1 MKWYIVK
8 GLLLKYWYITK
19 NRLDRFFDIFY
30 WPLISLLIWG
40 FTTYYI
46 RGFAGAGILMFFIG
60 GTVLWVFLQRSM
72 QDITVYILEDF
83 WGWNLYNMF
92 ASPLTWKE
100 LLFSVVSFGVIR
112 AIITFLFLAALAGVL
127 FSFNIFNAGVFAI
140 ALYALGLLVFGWVI
154 GIFVAALIF
163 VKGLKIQVFAWSFAW
178 LLQPFSCVFYP
189 LASLPFVL
197 QKISLV
203 FPTTH
208 LFEGMRYS
216 MNTGRMAWDSF
227 GYAMLINLILLVVAC
242 LCFRQALKHSRKK
255 GLLTRRE

>member
-1 MKWYIVK
+1 MKWYVVR

-46 RGFAGAGILMFFIG
+46 RGFAGSKILMFFIG
-60 GTVLWVFLQRSM
+60 GTVLWVFLQRAM

-83 WGWNLYNMF
+83 WGFNLYNTF
-92 ASPLTWKE
+92 ASPVTWKE
-100 LLFSVVSFGVIR
+100 LLFSVLSFGVVR
-112 AIITFLFLAALAGVL
+112 AIITFFFLAIIAILL
-127 FSFNIFNAGVFAI
+127 FAFNIFNAGVIAI
-140 ALYALGLLVFGWVI
+140 ALYAIGLLVFGWVI
-154 GIFVAALIF
+154 GILVAALIF
-163 VKGLKIQVFAWSFAW
+163 IKGLKIQVFAWSFAW

-189 LASLPFVL
+189 LASLPVIL

-208 LFEGMRYS
+208 IFEGMRYTLA
-216 MNTGRMAWDSF
+216 TGLVNYSYVGKALLISIVLIILASWFF
-227 GYAMLINLILLVVAC
+227 GIS
-242 LCFRQALKHSRKK
+242 LKAAKKSGQLSRYN
-255 GLLTRRE
+255 

>member
-1 MKWYIVK
+1 MKWYVVK

-19 NRLDRFFDIFY
+19 NRLDRIFDIFY

-40 FTTYYI
+40 FTTFFIKDY
-46 RGFAGAGILMFFIG
+46 AGSAILMFFIG
-60 GTVLWVFLQRSM
+60 GTVLWVFFQRAM

-83 WGWNLYNMF
+83 WGWNIFNMF

-100 LLFSVVSFGVIR
+100 LLFAVVSFGVFR
-112 AIITFLFLAALAGVL
+112 AVITFFFLSILALVL
-127 FSFNIFNAGVFAI
+127 FAFNLFSIGILGLALYSI
-140 ALYALGLLVFGWVI
+140 ALMMLGWVF
-154 GIFVAALIF
+154 GIFVAGLIF
-163 VKGLKIQVFAWSFAW
+163 RYGLKIQVFAWSFAW

-189 LASLPFVL
+189 LASIPLWL
-197 QKISLV
+197 QKTSLV

-216 MNTGRMAWDSF
+216 MNTGLMAWSSF
-227 GYAMLINLILLVVAC
+227 VYAMLINIMLLVIAC
-242 LCFRQALKHSRKK
+242 LFFRQSLKYARKK